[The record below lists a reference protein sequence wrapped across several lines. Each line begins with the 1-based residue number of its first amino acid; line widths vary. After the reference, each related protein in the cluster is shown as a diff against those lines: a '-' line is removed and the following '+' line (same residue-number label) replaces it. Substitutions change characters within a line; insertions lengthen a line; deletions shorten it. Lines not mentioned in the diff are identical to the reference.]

1 MNFFAW
7 LSWRQDALAV
17 SETSILVGRVML
29 TLLGLSFVHGFC
41 GISGDAWAQT
51 NSDGSRKLEQNK
63 SGPSSATAGNLVK
76 AGSPGVEFQDRE
88 AGLPLSEFRPESM
101 LRVKQS
107 PLGQSKFPSVDI
119 HSHFRHRLKHDPEQL
134 RDYIAVMDRNRIA
147 VSVSMDGRLGDE
159 LEDHKDYLW
168 SQYPDRFVIFAN
180 LDFQGSGDAN
190 DPSTWACN
198 QPDFARDS
206 VERLR
211 MAKRAGVSGL
221 KLFKQFGLSYR
232 NADGSLIA
240 IDDPRFDPI
249 WKCCG
254 ELQLPVL
261 IHTADPAAFFR
272 PITPSNE
279 RWEELSRHPD
289 WSFYGEDYPD
299 REELLEQRN
308 RVLDR
313 HPKTQFIGAHVAN
326 NAEDLQQV
334 GEWLDRYPNL
344 SVEIASRIGELGR
357 QPYTARRFLMKYQ
370 DRVLFGTDG
379 PWPETRLHLYWR
391 FLETDDE
398 YFPYSEKPFPPQG
411 FWQIYGM
418 FLPDEVLEKI
428 YFRNSFRLIEGLE
441 AKYTKT
447 VADWNEK
454 EHQR

>member
-1 MNFFAW
+1 MKFFASSSLRQGELDW
-7 LSWRQDALAV
+7 SMASRRGGLFLWQGLLLILALALLGHSHPSYGQMELGGSKDVGQSSSKKIQDA
-17 SETSILVGRVML
+17 
-29 TLLGLSFVHGFC
+29 
-41 GISGDAWAQT
+41 
-51 NSDGSRKLEQNK
+51 
-63 SGPSSATAGNLVK
+63 AGNLGK
-76 AGSPGVEFQDRE
+76 TEATGQKSQPAE
-88 AGLPLSEFRPESM
+88 AGLLLSEFRPESM
-101 LRVKQS
+101 LKVKQS
-107 PLGQSKFPSVDI
+107 PIGKAKFPSVDI
-119 HSHFRHRLKHDPEQL
+119 HSHFRYRLKHDPQL
-134 RDYIAVMDRNRIA
+134 LKDYVAVMDRNRIA

-159 LEDHKDYLW
+159 LEEHKDYLW
-168 SQYPDRFVIFAN
+168 THYPDRFVIFAN
-180 LDFQGSGDAN
+180 LDFQGSGDPD
-190 DPSTWACN
+190 DPATWACN
-198 QPDFARDS
+198 QPGFVRDS
-206 VERLR
+206 VERLQL
-211 MAKRAGVSGL
+211 AKQAGVSGL

-232 NADGSLIA
+232 KADRTLIR

-254 ELQLPVL
+254 DLKLPVL

-272 PITPSNE
+272 PINPNNE

-289 WSFYGEDYPD
+289 WSFYGEEFPS

-308 RVLDR
+308 RVVAR
-313 HPKTQFIGAHVAN
+313 HPETQFIAAHVAN
-326 NAEDLQQV
+326 NAEDLNQV
-334 GEWLDRYPNL
+334 GEWLDLFPNL

-428 YFRNSFRLIEGLE
+428 YFRNSFRLIDGLKV
-441 AKYTKT
+441 KYEKT
-447 VADWNEK
+447 VARWAETDE
-454 EHQR
+454 QR